1 MSVKSLP
8 PLTYLGR
15 STPAPKAPHKAI
27 LDRVPNPYDN
37 GPYVVRFSVPEFTVL
52 CAVTG
57 QPDFAHIMI
66 DYVPKDWLIESK
78 ALKFFLASFRN
89 HSGFHEETTIA
100 IGSRLAAV
108 LEPVYLRVGGYWY
121 PRGGIPIDVFWS
133 TGKLP
138 KNIWLPDQ
146 GLASF
151 ADGGDAKARSSIL
164 NQSSA
169 RSVLCLSMEEW
180 WQSALLLL
188 SDLESKIAE

>member
-1 MSVKSLP
+1 VLLMLHCEKSSTSLLLEHSISCEPTPMSVKSLP

-15 STPAPKAPHKAI
+15 STLAPKAPHEAI

-151 ADGGDAKARSSIL
+151 RGRG
-164 NQSSA
+164 
-169 RSVLCLSMEEW
+169 
-180 WQSALLLL
+180 
-188 SDLESKIAE
+188 

>member
-169 RSVLCLSMEEW
+169 RSVVCLSMEEW

>member
-1 MSVKSLP
+1 VNPLMSVKPVP

-15 STPAPKAPHKAI
+15 STPAPETPDEAI
-27 LDRVPNPYDN
+27 LDRVPNTYDN
-37 GPYVVRFSVPEFTVL
+37 GPYVVRFSAPEFTVL

-66 DYVPKDWLIESK
+66 DYVPKDCLIESK

-89 HSGFHEETTIA
+89 QSGFHEETTIA

-133 TGKLP
+133 TGKTTG
-138 KNIWLPDQ
+138 KH
-146 GLASF
+146 LAP
-151 ADGGDAKARSSIL
+151 RSRDSLI
-164 NQSSA
+164 SWT
-169 RSVLCLSMEEW
+169 RVTPEVMCG
-180 WQSALLLL
+180 
-188 SDLESKIAE
+188 ES

>member
-1 MSVKSLP
+1 VNPLMSVKPVP

-15 STPAPKAPHKAI
+15 STPAPETPDEVI

-37 GPYVVRFSVPEFTVL
+37 GPYVVRFSAPEFTVL

-89 HSGFHEETTIA
+89 QSGFHEETTIA
-100 IGSRLAAV
+100 ISSRLAAV

-138 KNIWLPDQ
+138 ENIWLPDQ
-146 GLASF
+146 GIASF
-151 ADGGDAKARSSIL
+151 RGRG
-164 NQSSA
+164 
-169 RSVLCLSMEEW
+169 
-180 WQSALLLL
+180 
-188 SDLESKIAE
+188 